1 MKYVPREPRDG
12 INVSKTHPLV
22 EAGTLVA
29 GLSLIFL
36 LVALLLMF
44 MVELALLLVSP
55 EAEARVFQD
64 WKPGDLVAVDAD
76 DRRLAEVDALTQRL
90 ARHWPESPYR
100 FRVAINDSDMPN
112 AMAFPGGL
120 IIVTTG
126 LLDRVESENE
136 LAFVLG
142 HEIGHFRNRDH
153 LRMLGRGLLLT
164 LSVSALGQGSGSGL
178 GLTIADFTLRG
189 FSRRQEADADEFGL
203 MLVNSEYGH
212 IAEASRF
219 FERIADEYGSDHGF
233 YEYAATHPSPGDRIH
248 EIRELGRQR
257 GWTESGP
264 LAPLQW

>member
-22 EAGTLVA
+22 EAGTLAA
-29 GLSLIFL
+29 GLSLIFVL
-36 LVALLLMF
+36 IVLVLVF

-64 WKPGDLVAVDAD
+64 WTPGDLVAVDAD
-76 DRRLAEVDALTQRL
+76 DQRLAGVDTLTRRL

-100 FRVAINDSDMPN
+100 FRVAIDDSELPN

-126 LLDRVESENE
+126 LLNRVESENE

-153 LRMLGRGLLLT
+153 LRMLGRGVLLG
-164 LSVSALGQGSGSGL
+164 LSVSVLGQGSGSGL

-189 FSRRQEADADEFGL
+189 FSRQQEADADEFGL
-203 MLVNSEYGH
+203 ALVYAEYGH
-212 IAEASRF
+212 VGEASRF
-219 FERIADEYGSDHGF
+219 FERISEEYGGDHGF
-233 YEYAATHPSPGDRIH
+233 YEYAATHPSPEDRIN

-257 GWTESGP
+257 GWTDSGE
-264 LAPLQW
+264 LAPLEW